1 MKGIMIAGLALILA
15 AAVPFT
21 VLGDSKDK
29 KDRGTEH
36 GWRFEVNTRFHVQQ
50 LGGESRH
57 ACNGL
62 SVAADHTPVVQPVA
76 PPPTTPPSTGS
87 GSGGGITGGTFGT
100 VTSSGPATL

>member
-21 VLGDSKDK
+21 VLGDSRDK
-29 KDRGTEH
+29 RSSGT
-36 GWRFEVNTRFHVQQ
+36 GNVWGFEVNTRSHTQA

-62 SVAADHTPVVQPVA
+62 SVAADHSPVVQPVA
-76 PPPTTPPSTGS
+76 PPPPPSTGS
-87 GSGGGITGGTFGT
+87 GSGGITGGTFGT

>member
-21 VLGDSKDK
+21 VLGDSRDK
-29 KDRGTEH
+29 RDRGTEH
-36 GWRFEVNTRFHVQQ
+36 VWGFEVNTHFHAQM

-57 ACNGL
+57 ACGGL
-62 SVAADHTPVVQPVA
+62 SVAADHSPVVQPVA
-76 PPPTTPPSTGS
+76 PPPPSTGS
-87 GSGGGITGGTFGT
+87 GSGGITGGTFGT

>member
-1 MKGIMIAGLALILA
+1 MKGMMIAGLALILA

-21 VLGDSKDK
+21 VLGDSR
-29 KDRGTEH
+29 DRGYCGTGH
-36 GWRFEVNTRFHVQQ
+36 VWGFQVNTRSHVQV

-62 SVAADHTPVVQPVA
+62 SVAANHSPVVQPVA
-76 PPPTTPPSTGS
+76 PPPAPSTGS
-87 GSGGGITGGTFGT
+87 GSGGLTGGTVGT